1 MLLCV
6 RPWRYSSEQIKAP
19 GAQVL
24 TSYYRDK
31 QTSRDRYLGPYRQ
44 DKGSELTRAV
54 LSRSTSRHNGRGTS
68 GCLETWVLPGV
79 QWEQE
84 GRLRSHARH
93 AGLHWVAVVE
103 KLTPLG
109 LSQSDNT
116 SGRVLRIRSSSAECR
131 WSSTPTRVHLLS
143 SQGGCF
149 RVLLVCRRLFS
160 ILRSQIQVVSLGGG
174 NRGGDQYTQA
184 KEWCFSLL
192 FKNSA
197 SLPFAKAE
205 AVPLL
210 RLEFIKASNMIN
222 NLYTWIVIQKKIRNK
237 S

>member
-1 MLLCV
+1 MTQWTWHQWLFRDLGAARQTVGAGEPVKGPCQACWLALGGSSGETHTP
-6 RPWRYSSEQIKAP
+6 RP
-19 GAQVL
+19 V
-24 TSYYRDK
+24 T
-31 QTSRDRYLGPYRQ
+31 
-44 DKGSELTRAV
+44 V
-54 LSRSTSRHNGRGTS
+54 
-68 GCLETWVLPGV
+68 
-79 QWEQE
+79 
-84 GRLRSHARH
+84 RH
-93 AGLHWVAVVE
+93 A
-103 KLTPLG
+103 
-109 LSQSDNT
+109 
-116 SGRVLRIRSSSAECR
+116 SGRVLRIRRSVECR
-131 WSSTPTRVHLLS
+131 WSSTPRRVHLLS
-143 SQGGCF
+143 SQGGRF
-149 RVLLVCRRLFS
+149 RVLLAHQEAPLVCRRLFS

-205 AVPLL
+205 AGPLL